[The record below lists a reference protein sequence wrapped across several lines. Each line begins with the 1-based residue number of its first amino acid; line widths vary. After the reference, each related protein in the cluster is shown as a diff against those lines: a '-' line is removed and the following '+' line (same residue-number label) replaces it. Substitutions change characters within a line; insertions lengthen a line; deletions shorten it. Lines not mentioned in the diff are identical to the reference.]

1 MSHVPAIADCGLF
14 GTTCDGN
21 TYLQVRRRRALALAA
36 AAAPG
41 PEPANRTLADLRA
54 RARATRG
61 SLIRHTPHAR
71 AHVPA
76 RLAPPLAPFVNV

>member
-1 MSHVPAIADCGLF
+1 MSLASQSSSLMSHVPAIADCGLF

-41 PEPANRTLADLRA
+41 PEPAIARSQTCARA
-54 RARATRG
+54 RAR
-61 SLIRHTPHAR
+61 R
-71 AHVPA
+71 AA
-76 RLAPPLAPFVNV
+76 A